1 MTDSLLYK
9 LRMRSNLTQKQV
21 ADCLNVTQAEIS
33 RLEKGK
39 RRLRMET
46 LQKIASAFNL
56 SMDQVVAMQMNST
69 NGLDSIKDNVKN
81 PSGIPVIGQ
90 TTKDMRYSFKD
101 KTPQSI
107 AEYIPYQANHY
118 FVKCLCNCMSPRINK
133 NEYML
138 IQKNIGYTESD
149 DIVVEFKEKDE
160 QYICIGKLKS
170 VNDKQINIIQYD
182 KEHNCLFDKNNNKE
196 FISLDK
202 VVDIYVIVGI
212 LKNI

>member
-1 MTDSLLYK
+1 
-9 LRMRSNLTQKQV
+9 
-21 ADCLNVTQAEIS
+21 
-33 RLEKGK
+33 
-39 RRLRMET
+39 
-46 LQKIASAFNL
+46 
-56 SMDQVVAMQMNST
+56 
-69 NGLDSIKDNVKN
+69 
-81 PSGIPVIGQ
+81 
-90 TTKDMRYSFKD
+90 
-101 KTPQSI
+101 
-107 AEYIPYQANHY
+107 
-118 FVKCLCNCMSPRINK
+118 MSPRINK

-196 FISLDK
+196 FIPLDK